1 MMKRIV
7 LSIVAIALGA
17 AVVASAAQ
25 GTGKL
30 SGVARDA
37 QGQAMPG
44 VKLQLRNVDTGQLV
58 ATTKAGPGGA
68 FEFTGL
74 NPGNFIVEIVDDS
87 GKIIGLSP
95 STALAAGGAIAGLIV
110 SASAAGAMAGAA
122 AAGGIGAGVTAGVI
136 AATNDASGSR

>member
-122 AAGGIGAGVTAGVI
+122 AAGGIGAG
-136 AATNDASGSR
+136 